1 MHVPLKFVPDRRRAT
16 GASGAGAV
24 AVWAAWALSSRAV
37 AYSHLWL
44 GRSSRAQSLHVQSLH
59 GVSVPL
65 VRGGAT
71 CMLTSMI
78 FYKTNV

>member
-37 AYSHLWL
+37 AYSHLWS
-44 GRSSRAQSLHVQSLH
+44 GAELHAFAD
-59 GVSVPL
+59 VS
-65 VRGGAT
+65 
-71 CMLTSMI
+71 
-78 FYKTNV
+78 